1 MFTALLV
8 LLVLDSFVL
17 VAAVLLQAGQG
28 GGLASLGG
36 GAGTEVFM
44 GGRQAV
50 TLLTHV
56 TRYAA
61 GTFLFL
67 ALLLSI
73 MSARGGRPRSVLEGQ
88 IPAPQPV
95 QTAPLPLQTAPAQ
108 GSGQQQTPPTT
119 PPSPP
124 SQPPNR

>member
-1 MFTALLV
+1 MVTFLLI
-8 LLVLDSFVL
+8 LLVLDCFIL
-17 VAAVLLQAGQG
+17 VTAVLLQAGQG

-50 TLLTHV
+50 TLLTYV

-73 MSARGGRPRSVLEGQ
+73 ISARGGAPTSVLEGQ

-95 QTAPLPLQTAPAQ
+95 QSAPLPLQTTPADT
-108 GSGQQQTPPTT
+108 SS
-119 PPSPP
+119 PSPT
-124 SQPPNR
+124 PNR

>member
-1 MFTALLV
+1 MILLLKVV
-8 LLVLDSFVL
+8 LAIDCFIL
-17 VAAVLLQAGQG
+17 VAAVLAQAGQG

-36 GAGTEVFM
+36 GGGTESFM

-67 ALLLSI
+67 ALILSVL
-73 MSARGGRPRSVLEGQ
+73 SARGGAPSSVLEGQ

-95 QTAPLPLQTAPAQ
+95 QTTPLPLETAPAPQ
-108 GSGQQQTPPTT
+108 PTT
-119 PPSPP
+119 PPSKT
-124 SQPPNR
+124 PNP